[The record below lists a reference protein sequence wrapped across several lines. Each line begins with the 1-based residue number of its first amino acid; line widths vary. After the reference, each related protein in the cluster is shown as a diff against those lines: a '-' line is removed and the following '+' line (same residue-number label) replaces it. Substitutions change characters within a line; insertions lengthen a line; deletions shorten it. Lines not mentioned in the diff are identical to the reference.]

1 MTKLVICDIDAT
13 LVNEKKEL
21 TPRTKEALIKLH
33 EKGIYFGIASGRP
46 ADELKRN
53 KEYWDLPFDF
63 DFVVGMNGAE
73 LWDGVH
79 QKFYSYFMMK
89 KEWFFFPLGL
99 IFKAV
104 GGIPV
109 NRGRKSSLVDQMTEK
124 FANSKHFHLA
134 ITPEGTRKANP
145 NWKKGFY
152 YIALKAQ
159 VPIMLI
165 GIDYPS
171 KTISSTKAVMPTGDI
186 EKDMREIKLYFKNF
200 KGKNPENFDLGNI

>member
-1 MTKLVICDIDAT
+1 MKKAFYSFIYYRLLGWKTNVTVPDYDKCVICAAPHT
-13 LVNEKKEL
+13 SN
-21 TPRTKEALIKLH
+21 
-33 EKGIYFGIASGRP
+33 
-46 ADELKRN
+46 
-53 KEYWDLPFDF
+53 WDLFIGKLF
-63 DFVVGMNGAE
+63 YGAI
-73 LWDGVH
+73 GR
-79 QKFYSYFMMK
+79 KTSFMMK

-134 ITPEGTRKANP
+134 ITPEGTRKA
-145 NWKKGFY
+145 
-152 YIALKAQ
+152 
-159 VPIMLI
+159 
-165 GIDYPS
+165 

>member
-1 MTKLVICDIDAT
+1 MKKAFYSFIYYRLLGWKTNVTVPDYDKCVICAAPHT
-13 LVNEKKEL
+13 SN
-21 TPRTKEALIKLH
+21 
-33 EKGIYFGIASGRP
+33 
-46 ADELKRN
+46 
-53 KEYWDLPFDF
+53 WDLFI
-63 DFVVGMNGAE
+63 GK
-73 LWDGVH
+73 L
-79 QKFYSYFMMK
+79 
-89 KEWFFFPLGL
+89 FFFPLGL